1 MVSST
6 LFATHVAKSGWNSV
20 TNTIYFQAV
29 PCYMDK
35 VLYWR
40 VKQNGRWTY
49 AKVRVDTLDEYL
61 ELVEAVTEMK
71 P

>member
-1 MVSST
+1 
-6 LFATHVAKSGWNSV
+6 
-20 TNTIYFQAV
+20 
-29 PCYMDK
+29 MDK

-40 VKQNGRWTY
+40 VKQNGKWTY